1 MIGPGKKSIRGI
13 ALPLLVVA
21 AASASFA
28 AEPPAPLAIV
38 AETIWTMNGP
48 PIANGVVL
56 LSGGKVEKV
65 GPASEVAIP
74 EGYRRIDGKVAT
86 PGLIDAHTVVGLAGM
101 YNVDHDQDQLDTSG
115 PIQPELRAIDAYNA
129 REELVA
135 WLRSFGVTT
144 IHTGHGP
151 GALVSGQTMVVK
163 TAGATAEAAVLRPE
177 AMVAMTLGP
186 EVEENFES
194 PGTRAKG
201 VALLRAELVKAGE
214 FAEKRAA
221 KDPAKRPARDLRL
234 EVLARVL
241 DGELPALVTAQS
253 AVDILASLRLAKEF
267 GFRLVLDGAAEAYLV
282 LDEIRGAG
290 VPVVV
295 HPPMARLGGGLRNAA
310 LDTAGKLADAGIP
323 IALQSGYESYVP
335 KTRVVLFEATV
346 AAANGLGTERALAAI
361 TRDAAKLLGVADRV
375 GTLEPG
381 KDADVVVFDGDPF
394 EYTSHV
400 CTVIV
405 DGRPVS
411 EVCR

>member
-1 MIGPGKKSIRGI
+1 MIGPGKKSIRRI
-13 ALPLLVVA
+13 ALPLLVAA

-38 AETIWTMNGP
+38 AETVWTMNGP

-101 YNVDHDQDQLDTSG
+101 YNVDHDQDQLDVSG

-163 TAGATAEAAVLRPE
+163 TAGPTAEAAVLRPE

-214 FAEKRAA
+214 YAEKRAA

-253 AVDILASLRLAKEF
+253 AVDILAALRLAKEF

-282 LDEIRGAG
+282 LDEIRAAG
-290 VPVVV
+290 VSVVV
-295 HPPMARLGGGLRNAA
+295 HPPMARLGGTTRNAA
-310 LDTAGKLADAGIP
+310 LDTAAKLADAGIP

-381 KDADVVVFDGDPF
+381 KDADVVVFDGDPL

-400 CTVIV
+400 CSVIV

-411 EVCR
+411 EACR

>member
-1 MIGPGKKSIRGI
+1 MSAREKQSRRTV
-13 ALPLLVVA
+13 ALLLAGASVA
-21 AASASFA
+21 GGSTA
-28 AEPPAPLAIV
+28 AEPPAPVAIV
-38 AETIWTMNGP
+38 AETVWTMAGP

-56 LSGGKVEKV
+56 LADGKVERV
-65 GPASEVAIP
+65 GPASEVSIP
-74 EGYRRIDGKVAT
+74 EGYRRIEGKVAT

-101 YNVDHDQDQLDTSG
+101 YNVDHDQDQLDTG
-115 PIQPELRAIDAYNA
+115 APIQPELRAIDAYNA

-151 GALVSGQTMVVK
+151 GALVSGQTMVAK
-163 TAGATAEAAVLRPE
+163 TAGDTVDAAVLRPE

-201 VALLRAELVKAGE
+201 VAMLRAELVKAREYG
-214 FAEKRAA
+214 EKRKG
-221 KDPAKRPARDLRL
+221 KDAEKRPARDLRL
-234 EVLARVL
+234 EALARVL

-253 AVDILASLRLAKEF
+253 AVDILAALRLAKEF

-282 LDEIRGAG
+282 LDEIRSAG

-295 HPPMARLGGGLRNAA
+295 HPPMVRLGWTTRNAA
-310 LDTAGKLADAGIP
+310 LDTAAKLADAGVP
-323 IALQSGYESYVP
+323 ITLQSGYEGYVP

-346 AAANGLGTERALAAI
+346 AAVNGLGTERALAAI
-361 TRDAAKLLGVADRV
+361 TRDAAKLLGVDDRV

-381 KDADVVVFDGDPF
+381 KDADIVVFDGDPF

-400 CTVIV
+400 CTVLI
-405 DGRPVS
+405 DGRPMS
-411 EVCR
+411 ETCR

>member
-1 MIGPGKKSIRGI
+1 MSARGKKLHRAI
-13 ALPLLVVA
+13 ALLLA
-21 AASASFA
+21 GASTAGVSTA
-28 AEPPAPLAIV
+28 AEPPAPVAIV
-38 AETIWTMNGP
+38 AETVWTMAGP

-56 LSGGKVEKV
+56 LANGKVERV
-65 GPASEVAIP
+65 GPASEVTIP
-74 EGYRRIDGKVAT
+74 EGYRRIEGKVAT

-101 YNVDHDQDQLDTSG
+101 YNVDHDQDQLDTG
-115 PIQPELRAIDAYNA
+115 APIQPELRAIDAYNA

-151 GALVSGQTMVVK
+151 GALVSGQTMVAK
-163 TAGATAEAAVLRPE
+163 TAGATVDAAVLRPE

-201 VALLRAELVKAGE
+201 VAMLRAELVKAREYG
-214 FAEKRAA
+214 EKRKA
-221 KDPAKRPARDLRL
+221 KDVEKRPARDLRL
-234 EVLARVL
+234 EALARVL

-253 AVDILASLRLAKEF
+253 AVDILAALRLAREF

-282 LDEIRGAG
+282 LDEIRAAG

-295 HPPMARLGGGLRNAA
+295 HPPMVRLGWTTRNAA
-310 LDTAGKLADAGIP
+310 LDTAAKLADAGVP
-323 IALQSGYESYVP
+323 IALQSGYEGYVP

-346 AAANGLGTERALAAI
+346 AAVNGLGTERALAAI
-361 TRDAAKLLGVADRV
+361 TRDAAKLLGVDDRV

-400 CTVIV
+400 CTVVI

-411 EVCR
+411 ETCR